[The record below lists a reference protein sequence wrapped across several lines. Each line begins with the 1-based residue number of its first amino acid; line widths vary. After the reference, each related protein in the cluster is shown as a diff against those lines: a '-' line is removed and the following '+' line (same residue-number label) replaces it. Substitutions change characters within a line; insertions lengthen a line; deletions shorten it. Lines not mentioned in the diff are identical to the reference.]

1 MTATLERRKEV
12 LKLAREFN
20 FIILEGP
27 FKANAVFFFAI
38 YLFIVYQ

>member
-27 FKANAVFFFAI
+27 FKANAVFFAI
-38 YLFIVYQ
+38 YLLIAYQ